1 MKMNF
6 LSTAVFA
13 SLLGAS
19 AFVAA
24 GEDKAAKTTP
34 ATIPPGQVVPAD
46 PVGDAPRG
54 QTVSA
59 VAHATRDFKAL
70 DTNKDGM
77 IGKTELAVDNELTTQ
92 FSDFDTDVN
101 DSLSREEFDAYVLQS
116 QGIDPDEDEEG
127 E

>member
-24 GEDKAAKTTP
+24 GEGKEKTTP

-54 QTVSA
+54 DTVST

-77 IGKTELAVDNELTTQ
+77 IGKTELSADNELTTQ